1 MKDEDDVDI
10 MENGMDDVEEEEED
24 RRVEM
29 KIEPTMNRKQRKNVL
44 CLLILW
50 MCLYGLSTYH
60 HHHHH
65 KKINNNENER
75 KTEWMD
81 ALESLLW
88 NGSQSWWILCMC
100 ATCSWYVWE
109 TQLQSSNKEDDESL
123 LVLLYSLL
131 EVKPHQNNNK
141 RMYQVCLEH
150 TLDGYLRWSL
160 CWFWYQFITLVLQTY
175 YFPNNNNNDD
185 EITQT
190 TIMIRFFVSMIP
202 VGMSI
207 VFVIQSMKPIF
218 LDTYYVRMVQAPF
231 VSVTFMD
238 GFIADVCT
246 SMIWP
251 CIHTVT
257 SLSTL
262 FLQPLTGS
270 SQLLVHTYILPVCR
284 ITPLWWRFAQ
294 CLRTCYDTQQR
305 WPQLGNAFKYMMTA
319 HISLYYGIR
328 SNTTEEVG
336 GHYVWYLTWIGTTMY
351 QLMWDIQM
359 DWNLFSSSERKLRKK
374 QLYSSPSWYYIILGL
389 NTILRFG
396 WTWSYLPF
404 PLLLQQRQL
413 GRSSFLLSLLEIIR
427 RMIWGW
433 IRVEWELLSIL
444 ESDDNDN
451 NDSFRPMMTSSTW
464 HQHQQQQNDFS
475 IIMEL
480 GLWAT
485 AFTTLSI
492 FAAMHE

>member
-1 MKDEDDVDI
+1 MKDGDEDDDI
-10 MENGMDDVEEEEED
+10 MEKGMDDIEEKGVIKKRVPVE
-24 RRVEM
+24 
-29 KIEPTMNRKQRKNVL
+29 TMMNEKQRKNLL

-50 MCLYGLSTYH
+50 SCIYGLSTYH
-60 HHHHH
+60 
-65 KKINNNENER
+65 KKMDTSNKVNIENET

-81 ALESLLW
+81 ALESLMW
-88 NGSQSWWILCMC
+88 HGTQSWWILCMC

-109 TQLQSSNKEDDESL
+109 TQLRSYEEHQSI
-123 LVLLYSLL
+123 LYSLL
-131 EVKPHQNNNK
+131 EVSKKPQNK
-141 RMYQVCLEH
+141 MMYQVCFQH

-175 YFPNNNNNDD
+175 QN
-185 EITQT
+185 EITT
-190 TIMIRFFVSMIP
+190 TIRLGVSMVP
-202 VGMSI
+202 VGISI
-207 VFVIQSMKPIF
+207 LFVIQSMKPIF

-238 GFIADVCT
+238 GFIADICT

-251 CIHTVT
+251 CIHIFT
-257 SLSTL
+257 SLSVL
-262 FLQPLTGS
+262 FIQPLAGS
-270 SQLLVHTYILPVCR
+270 STSHLILHTYVLPLCR

-294 CLRTCYDTQQR
+294 CLRTSYDTQQR

-328 SNTTEEVG
+328 SNAAEAG
-336 GHYVWYLTWIGTTMY
+336 GHYVWYLTWIGTTIY
-351 QLMWDIQM
+351 QLVWDVQM
-359 DWNLFSSSERKLRKK
+359 DWNLVSSSERQLRHK
-374 QLYSSPSWYYIILGL
+374 QLYSSSHWYYIILGL
-389 NTILRFG
+389 NTLLRFG

-404 PLLLQQRQL
+404 PLLQQKQL
-413 GRSSFLLSLLEIIR
+413 SRSSFLLSILEIVR

-433 IRVEWELLSIL
+433 IRVEWELLSIT
-444 ESDDNDN
+444 ENSINDQ
-451 NDSFRPMMTSSTW
+451 FRPMMTYSW
-464 HQHQQQQNDFS
+464 QQQQQQQNDFS